1 MLTPN
6 EFHKIAVGA
15 NNEGNLKAWHRLNPP
30 LFRYYDH
37 PQSEGIRR
45 PSNLT
50 ADQVYKTRGK
60 NQLILTF
67 PFWSPQEMD
76 WFIATFFPNDEEDV
90 KVTIRGSDK
99 QNQTW
104 ANYNAD
110 MKRPEYRDQDDNFYD
125 VVITF
130 RNLTELP

>member
-1 MLTPN
+1 MYTPN

-30 LFRYYDH
+30 LFRYYTH
-37 PQSEGIRR
+37 PPSEWIRR

-50 ADQVYKTRGK
+50 SNQVFKTRGK
-60 NQLILTF
+60 DQIKLTF
-67 PFWSPQEMD
+67 AFWSPQEMD
-76 WFIATFFPNDEEDV
+76 WFMTTFFPNDEEDV
-90 KVTIRGSDK
+90 KVTIRGADK
-99 QNQTW
+99 SNQVW